1 MSMTKYIDDIG
12 IQFFFIFEGRQ
23 ILVEDRNDGTDSL
36 LKPTGKEIF
45 QKCLEYQIASDW
57 YAEQNHNYAAMLVA
71 KDSPIPQGCKWVPLR
86 SFFAE
91 NNPAS
96 AKAARAMGILN
107 WRVSNRFCRVC
118 GGSMIEN
125 RYESSRRCISCGHEE
140 FPSISPCIIVLIK
153 KQDYILLVKHKNI
166 LNDIFTC
173 IAGYME
179 PGETIEECVA
189 REVMEET
196 GLHIKDIK
204 YVKSQSWPFPDQLM
218 IGFTAEYASGE
229 IIPDKK
235 EIEEA
240 RWFKKDKLPQIP
252 KPGSLAW
259 DLINGNL

>member
-1 MSMTKYIDDIG
+1 
-12 IQFFFIFEGRQ
+12 
-23 ILVEDRNDGTDSL
+23 
-36 LKPTGKEIF
+36 
-45 QKCLEYQIASDW
+45 
-57 YAEQNHNYAAMLVA
+57 
-71 KDSPIPQGCKWVPLR
+71 
-86 SFFAE
+86 
-91 NNPAS
+91 
-96 AKAARAMGILN
+96 
-107 WRVSNRFCRVC
+107 
-118 GGSMIEN
+118 
-125 RYESSRRCISCGHEE
+125 
-140 FPSISPCIIVLIK
+140 
-153 KQDYILLVKHKNI
+153 
-166 LNDIFTC
+166 
-173 IAGYME
+173 ME